1 MSTLTKALIVLLT
14 VASIFLCGIV
24 VTYVANAANYRQKYT
39 DLHNTAAAAKENEDN
54 AKRQLNETIKQADRE
69 RTNLNEATASLRT
82 QIGELEAKL
91 DAAEREKA
99 TLLQQVNSWTAI
111 TKDFYQTNDKQG
123 QLLKNTIDELNR
135 VQAELI
141 KEQSDLKDTTT
152 ALIEKMAIIT
162 TLGEKSK
169 RLLEEKTE
177 LQDKLDQVLR
187 QFGKTAAAPTVVTP
201 TRDKARVV
209 PVSATKD
216 LELKGRVTAVDPKNS
231 MAQISIGAADGVKA
245 SMRFHVTR
253 ADEFICDILILD
265 VDAEKAVGILE
276 LVQQQPKVG
285 DNVSTGL

>member
-1 MSTLTKALIVLLT
+1 VSTLTKALIVLLT

-24 VTYVANAANYRQKYT
+24 VTYVANAENYRQKYT

-54 AKRQLNETIKQADRE
+54 AKRQLNETIKQAERE
-69 RTNLNEATASLRT
+69 KTRLNEAIASLRT
-82 QIGELEAKL
+82 QSGALEAKF

-135 VQAELI
+135 VQAESI

-162 TLGEKSK
+162 TLEEKSK
-169 RLLEEKTE
+169 RLLEEKTK

-187 QFGKTAAAPTVVTP
+187 QFGKAAAAPTAVTP
-201 TRDKARVV
+201 AKDRARVV

-231 MAQISIGAADGVKA
+231 MAQISIGAADGVKE
-245 SMRFHVTR
+245 SMKFHVTR
-253 ADEFICDILILD
+253 GDQFVCDILILD

-276 LVQQQPKVG
+276 LVQQPPKVG
-285 DNVSTGL
+285 DNVSTSL

>member
-24 VTYVANAANYRQKYT
+24 VTYVANAENYRQKYT

-54 AKRQLNETIKQADRE
+54 AKRQLNETIKQAEGEKTR
-69 RTNLNEATASLRT
+69 LNEAIASLRT
-82 QIGELEAKL
+82 QIGALEAKF

-135 VQAELI
+135 IQAESI

-162 TLGEKSK
+162 TLEEKSK

-187 QFGKTAAAPTVVTP
+187 QFGKAAAAPTAVTP
-201 TRDKARVV
+201 TKDRARVV

-231 MAQISIGAADGVKA
+231 MAQISIGAADGVKE
-245 SMRFHVTR
+245 SMKFHVTR
-253 ADEFICDILILD
+253 GDQFVCDILILD

-276 LVQQQPKVG
+276 LVQQPPKVG
-285 DNVSTGL
+285 DNVSTSL